1 MDDQQL
7 RAALEQVDE
16 DELADL
22 ALALTAI
29 PSPTGEEQAVGE
41 FVAEWLRDQ
50 GVHAFTQEVEEG
62 RVNAVGLLP
71 GEGGPS
77 LTFNG
82 HMDTGGPAPELAA
95 PGVVGQPEFMEPYRE
110 GEILFGTGMDNM
122 KSGLAAVMGAVMAW
136 HRSGLRLG
144 GDVIVA
150 GVCGEIGLAPV
161 DQYQGGTTAAR
172 GRYPLSLTHGI
183 VSDFALVADTSHF
196 GLTWAECGVVYAKV
210 STRGRA
216 LYAVHPAKR
225 GRRRQRQRHHPDDPG
240 DRRHR
245 ALGRGLRGAQPLRV
259 RRR

>member
-82 HMDTGGPAPELAA
+82 HMDTGGPMPPSWPRRASSVSP
-95 PGVVGQPEFMEPYRE
+95 
-110 GEILFGTGMDNM
+110 
-122 KSGLAAVMGAVMAW
+122 SSW
-136 HRSGLRLG
+136 
-144 GDVIVA
+144 
-150 GVCGEIGLAPV
+150 
-161 DQYQGGTTAAR
+161 
-172 GRYPLSLTHGI
+172 SLT
-183 VSDFALVADTSHF
+183 
-196 GLTWAECGVVYAKV
+196 
-210 STRGRA
+210 GRA
-216 LYAVHPAKR
+216 R
-225 GRRRQRQRHHPDDPG
+225 SCSGPG
-240 DRRHR
+240 WTT
-245 ALGRGLRGAQPLRV
+245 
-259 RRR
+259 

>member
-1 MDDQQL
+1 MTMDDQQL

-82 HMDTGGPAPELAA
+82 HMDTGGPMPHELAA
-95 PGVVGQPEFMEPYRE
+95 PGVVGQPEFMEP
-110 GEILFGTGMDNM
+110 T
-122 KSGLAAVMGAVMAW
+122 
-136 HRSGLRLG
+136 
-144 GDVIVA
+144 
-150 GVCGEIGLAPV
+150 
-161 DQYQGGTTAAR
+161 
-172 GRYPLSLTHGI
+172 
-183 VSDFALVADTSHF
+183 
-196 GLTWAECGVVYAKV
+196 
-210 STRGRA
+210 GRA
-216 LYAVHPAKR
+216 R
-225 GRRRQRQRHHPDDPG
+225 SCSGPG
-240 DRRHR
+240 WTT
-245 ALGRGLRGAQPLRV
+245 
-259 RRR
+259 